1 MTSAVA
7 PVSAT
12 SEVRPSQALI
22 LTALGVVFGDIGT
35 SPLYALRVSL
45 VEFGEVSERAVFG
58 VLSLITWALL
68 LVVTLKYVLV
78 IMRADNRGEGG
89 ILAVMAMT
97 LRTRNGTPRIRG
109 AIMLMG
115 MIGVAL
121 FYGDAMITPAI
132 SVLSAVEGLKI
143 ATPVFEP
150 YVVPISLGLLIALFA
165 VQSQG
170 TARVG
175 ASFGPIII
183 VWFVVLAVLGV
194 IQIAGMPRILWAL
207 SPHHGIELFLISPWH
222 AFGLL
227 GAVFLAVTG
236 AEALFADMGHFG
248 RAPIRI
254 GWLYLVLPAL
264 LLNYLGQGALVLSDP
279 DALENPF
286 FRLVPDW
293 ALLPMVALA
302 AAATIIASQAVI
314 SGAFS
319 VTRQAV
325 QLGYL
330 PRLTIRHT
338 SEEEIGQIY
347 VPAVNHFLL
356 AAVVI
361 LVVGFRSS
369 ENLGYAYGIAV
380 SGTMAVTTVL
390 AYLCIGK
397 VTGWRPA
404 VVVPMFAL
412 FLVVDLAFFGANLLK
427 FLQGGWLPLLVAFI
441 IVAVMGT
448 WWRGRR
454 ILAELRGR
462 DALALDTFLAGLRPD
477 RPQRVP
483 GTAIFLTARLDQV
496 PGALLHSLKHYKVL
510 HERVV
515 LMTVRTEDE
524 PSVADEERLEVN
536 DLGKG
541 FYTISARFG
550 FMEQPNV
557 LRALALCRAEGLGF
571 ELMETS
577 FFVGRETLRAARK
590 SPMHR
595 WRQRLFIILSNN
607 ALNPTSFFRI
617 PPNRVIEVG
626 GHVEV

>member
-1 MTSAVA
+1 MPRAAEPPDQPESNRRYTLV
-7 PVSAT
+7 
-12 SEVRPSQALI
+12 

-35 SPLYALRVSL
+35 SPLYAVRQSL
-45 VEFGEVSERAVFG
+45 VEYGEISERSVFG
-58 VLSLITWALL
+58 VLSLMTWALL

-97 LRTRNGTPRIRG
+97 LRTGNRTARMRNI
-109 AIMLMG
+109 IMMMG
-115 MIGVAL
+115 MFGVAL

-132 SVLSAVEGLKI
+132 SVLSAVEGLKV

-150 YVVPISLGLLIALFA
+150 YVVPIALGLLIALFA

-170 TARVG
+170 TAWIGR
-175 ASFGPIII
+175 SFGPIII
-183 VWFVVLAVLGV
+183 VWFLVLAVLGL
-194 IQIAGMPRILWAL
+194 IQIAQSPRILLAL
-207 SPHHGIELFLISPWH
+207 SPHYAVELFVMSPWH
-222 AFGLL
+222 SFALL

-236 AEALFADMGHFG
+236 AEALYADMGHFG
-248 RAPIRI
+248 RTPIRV
-254 GWLYLVLPAL
+254 GWFYLVLPAL
-264 LLNYLGQGALVLSDP
+264 LLNYLGQGALVLRDAS
-279 DALENPF
+279 ALENPF

-293 ALLPMVALA
+293 GLFPMVGLA

-347 VPAVNHFLL
+347 MPVVNHTLL
-356 AAVVI
+356 AAVII
-361 LVVGFRSS
+361 LVIGFKSS

-380 SGTMAVTTVL
+380 SGTMAVTTVM
-390 AYLCIGK
+390 AYLCIHD
-397 VTGWRPA
+397 VTGWRQSVIAPL
-404 VVVPMFAL
+404 FAL
-412 FLVVDLAFFGANLLK
+412 FLIVDLAFFGANLLK
-427 FLQGGWLPLLVAFI
+427 FMQGGWLPLLVALV
-441 IVAVMGT
+441 IVALMGT
-448 WWRGRR
+448 WWRGRQM
-454 ILAELRGR
+454 LAEIRGR
-462 DALALDTFLAGLRPD
+462 DALPIDTFLAGIRPD
-477 RPQRVP
+477 RPVRVP
-483 GTAIFLTARLDQV
+483 GTAIFLTARLDRV

-515 LMTVRTEDE
+515 LMTVRTVDE
-524 PSVADEERLEVN
+524 PSVADDERMEVK

-550 FMEQPNV
+550 FIEQPNV
-557 LRALALCRAEGLGF
+557 LRALALCRTKGLGF

-577 FFVGRETLRAARK
+577 FFVGRETLRAARR
-590 SPMHR
+590 SPLGR

-607 ALNPTSFFRI
+607 ALNATTFFRI

-626 GHVEV
+626 GHVEL